1 MLFIV
6 FFGLFGVVNI
16 EFWVIVYLIVNIFKW
31 INENDF
37 IFKIY
42 VLLFNKILSL

>member
-6 FFGLFGVVNI
+6 FLGLFLVVNI

-37 IFKIY
+37 ILKIY